1 VAEEEGPVTSQNPV
15 KTAGHI
21 AIVGGGPAGL
31 IAAGDLADRGHQV
44 TIYDRMPSVGRKFLL
59 AGRGGLN
66 LTHSEP
72 LDVFLTRYGTA
83 EPALAPL
90 IRALDPA
97 GLRAWSHA
105 LGEDTFIGS
114 SGRVFPK
121 SFKASP
127 LLRAWLRQL
136 GDKGVSLRTGH
147 CWTGWTGTGP
157 LRFETA
163 GGMAEVNPDATLLA
177 MGGASWPR
185 LGSNGSWVSLLA
197 EREIAI
203 APLRPANCGFTVT
216 WSSVLKQRFAGAPL
230 KRIAITFAGRTVRG
244 EAMITEEGIEGGAI
258 YALSSEIRDSVM
270 RDGHATIS
278 IDLRPDIMIDALVAK
293 LLLPMKGESF
303 SNRLRKQIALA
314 PVTIGLLHEAEQNA
328 TRLPPEALAGLI
340 KALPVRIKGVRP
352 IDRAISTAGG
362 IRWDELDDHLMLRRI
377 PGVFV
382 AGEMLD
388 WEAPTGGYLLQ
399 ACFATGMAAAKG
411 IDRYLDDK
419 LS

>member
-1 VAEEEGPVTSQNPV
+1 M

-31 IAAGDLADRGHQV
+31 IAAGYLADRGHQV

-72 LDVFLTRYGTA
+72 LDIFLTRYGSA
-83 EPALAPL
+83 GQMLAPL
-90 IRALDPA
+90 ISKLDPA
-97 GLRAWSHA
+97 ALREWSHA
-105 LGEDTFIGS
+105 LGEVTFVGS

-136 GDKGVSLRTGH
+136 GDKGVALRTSH
-147 CWTGWTGTGP
+147 RWTGWNEAGA
-157 LRFETA
+157 LRFETVD
-163 GGMAEVNPDATLLA
+163 GLVEIKPDATLLA
-177 MGGASWPR
+177 LGGASWPR
-185 LGSNGSWVSLLA
+185 LGSDGGWVPLLA
-197 EREIAI
+197 QQEIGI
-203 APLRPANCGFTVT
+203 SQLLPANCGFTAT
-216 WSSVLKQRFAGAPL
+216 WSSVLKERFAGAPL
-230 KRIAITFAGRTVRG
+230 KRIAMTYAGRTVRG
-244 EAMITEEGIEGGAI
+244 EAMITEEGIEGGAV

-270 RDGHATIS
+270 RDGQATIS
-278 IDLRPDIMIDALVAK
+278 IDLRPDMNVDALIAK
-293 LLLPMKGESF
+293 LSRPMRGESF
-303 SNRLRKQIALA
+303 SNRLRKQIALP
-314 PVTIGLLHEAEQNA
+314 PVAIGLLREADQNA
-328 TRLPPEALAGLI
+328 ARLPPEALAGLV
-340 KALPVRIKGVRP
+340 KAVPLKIKGVRP

-377 PGVFV
+377 PGVFA

-399 ACFATGMAAAKG
+399 ACFATGMAAAGG
-411 IDRYLDDK
+411 IDSYLK
-419 LS
+419 SRLS